1 MASKERSGVVDNSAK
16 SIKSGGAGKRIT
28 APAYAGA
35 QTSSPVAQAP
45 ASGGI
50 VANGSTMAQQIYS
63 RVDSLSYATRTLAE
77 TLQALGL
84 YEPQPAKGEDLAAAP
99 HHNVLRVINEEVK
112 DAIKFANNVL
122 YEAVMGNDEEEEPD
136 SADEGAKDP
145 SGPILKTNYGRNV
158 YHDSQTVIQRLLSLQ
173 YLANRLNL
181 SMIGIEGPADTRAA
195 QVTESVHACLCNLA
209 DHIDDTTATLH
220 RVNSDLTINLLGAI
234 EK

>member
-16 SIKSGGAGKRIT
+16 SIKSGNAGKRIT

-35 QTSSPVAQAP
+35 QTSSPAIQA
-45 ASGGI
+45 AESGGI
-50 VANGSTMAQQIYS
+50 VANGATMAQQILS
-63 RVDSLSYATRTLAE
+63 RADSLGYATRTLAE
-77 TLQALGL
+77 TLQALGM

-122 YEAVMGNDEEEEPD
+122 YEAVIGDDEEETAD
-136 SADEGAKDP
+136 ADEGEKEP

-158 YHDSQTVIQRLLSLQ
+158 YHDSQTLIQRLLSLQ

-181 SMIGIEGPADTRAA
+181 SLVGIEGPADTRES
-195 QVTESVHACLCNLA
+195 QVTVSVHACLCNLA